1 MLRCSKGRLMRKGR
15 VVMVF
20 CLTALTVLLAGGQEV
35 EDEPRVVFV
44 ASDDQGT
51 VWANLS
57 LALQNRSD
65 AYLPMVVGVQNNS
78 KQEIKLTRESFYLAD
93 LDGVV
98 YSMPTVKQWRKSYKR
113 IVIDRRLLSTGG
125 IPWEVWYRSG
135 RLARSNFFPDLR
147 GSRGNTTVN
156 TIILRNGF
164 GMVDLMYFE
173 QLHEKQL
180 GRPFLLTVQ
189 PKGWET
195 PIRLRL
201 YFS

>member
-1 MLRCSKGRLMRKGR
+1 
-15 VVMVF
+15 MV
-20 CLTALTVLLAGGQEV
+20 ASAAGQDG
-35 EDEPRVVFV
+35 EDEARVLFI

-78 KQEIKLTRESFYLAD
+78 KNEIKLTRESFQLVD
-93 LDGVV
+93 MDGVV
-98 YSMPTVKQWRKSYKR
+98 YSMPSVKEWRKSYKR

-125 IPWEVWYRSG
+125 IPWEVWYQSG
-135 RLARSNFFPDLR
+135 RFARSNFFPDLS
-147 GSRGNTTVN
+147 GSRGNTTIN
-156 TIILRNGF
+156 TINLRTGY

-173 QLHEKQL
+173 QLRAQQAD
-180 GRPFLLTVQ
+180 RPFILVVQ
-189 PKGWET
+189 PEGWEV

-201 YFS
+201 YLN

>member
-1 MLRCSKGRLMRKGR
+1 MRQVR
-15 VVMVF
+15 FVLFF
-20 CLTALTVLLAGGQEV
+20 CLAALVVLAASGQE
-35 EDEPRVVFV
+35 ENDGPRVVFA

-65 AYLPMVVGVQNNS
+65 AFLPIVIGVQNSSNR
-78 KQEIKLTRESFYLAD
+78 EIKLTRESFYLSD

-147 GSRGNTTVN
+147 GSRGNTTTSSV
-156 TIILRNGF
+156 ILRNGY

-173 QLHEKQL
+173 QIHQKQI
-180 GRPFLLTVQ
+180 GRPFILTVQ
-189 PKGWET
+189 PKGWEK

-201 YFS
+201 LLS

>member
-1 MLRCSKGRLMRKGR
+1 MRFGRNLVLFALAVL
-15 VVMVF
+15 VV
-20 CLTALTVLLAGGQEV
+20 ALAAGQEG
-35 EDEPRVVFV
+35 EDEHKVLFI

-57 LALQNRSD
+57 LALQSRSD
-65 AYLPMVVGVQNNS
+65 AYVPMVIGVQNNS
-78 KQEIKLTRESFYLAD
+78 SGEIRLNRESFYLTD

-98 YSMPTVKQWRKSYKR
+98 YTMPTVKQWRKGYKR
-113 IVIDRRLLSTGG
+113 IVIDRRLMSTGG

-147 GSRGNTTVN
+147 GRRGNTTIS
-156 TIILRNGF
+156 TISLRNGF

-173 QLHEKQL
+173 QLREQQT
-180 GRPFLLTVQ
+180 GRPFILTVQ

-201 YFS
+201 YLF